1 LTILVQILRNIE
13 FTTIISNPEVDLNG
27 IIKHYMDQYISE
39 FSDENLINSQVVH
52 EIFDKLNQVIIYY
65 NTMLNN
71 LILVHNNDEEAK
83 IELIKNRM
91 KDLSLT
97 MDIDKYKFLMF
108 DEFNFRKALR
118 FCTDDPNISADQLYN
133 NAISILPKKGI
144 TTINKMYNYLQKIK
158 NSEKNIFII
167 WHLFAFARM
176 RIRSFILFY
185 KQYPNYYDNI
195 LENIWQ
201 LMIQQFP
208 NYLQEKISI
217 LSYIKAYDELE
228 IKANNWMEILKQLSI
243 FQRENVHF
251 EYYGIIHTREKMLM
265 SLQEAENSG
274 DNIIFSASFNPDTD
288 VIVHSHHR
296 LLYLHFATDGVLTS
310 NECYTIFGKYY
321 SNTQQTFYQL
331 FEGLDIEIQKKLE
344 QIIINPFLVD
354 EMSLNQEE
362 YLQENTQNLGYG
374 QVMSTQKRHG
384 LVQFILNGCNL
395 IVKQGNY

>member
-1 LTILVQILRNIE
+1 MDIGVSERLFVHGRALKACGFKTVLGHRKGKQVMEGQSRRKGKEIAQIPKKQAFPKLDFSLVELTILLQILRNIE
-13 FTTIISNPEVDLNG
+13 LTTIKSNPDEALNTV
-27 IIKHYMDQYISE
+27 IEYYKNQYISG
-39 FSDENLINSQVVH
+39 FNDLNLIISPVVQGT
-52 EIFDKLNQVIIYY
+52 FDKLNQVIVYY
-65 NTMLNN
+65 NCLLNEIN
-71 LILVHNNDEEAK
+71 ILTYKDKTNQIK
-83 IELIKNRM
+83 LELIKNRM

-108 DEFNFRKALR
+108 DEFNFRRALDY
-118 FCTDDPNISADQLYN
+118 CNDDPNISADQF
-133 NAISILPKKGI
+133 I
-144 TTINKMYNYLQKIK
+144 TTINKMCGNCKQIK

-274 DNIIFSASFNPDTD
+274 DNIIFPASFNPDTD

-296 LLYLHFATDGVLTS
+296 LLYFHFGS
-310 NECYTIFGKYY
+310 SFKIIFVMFDMIKQKFISPDNILIY
-321 SNTQQTFYQL
+321 SQNK
-331 FEGLDIEIQKKLE
+331 EIIYKK
-344 QIIINPFLVD
+344 
-354 EMSLNQEE
+354 
-362 YLQENTQNLGYG
+362 
-374 QVMSTQKRHG
+374 
-384 LVQFILNGCNL
+384 
-395 IVKQGNY
+395 